1 MGTTFAIL
9 SGIVLFALFGK
20 QYRGGP
26 ENLSLKPRKRSIRA
40 KWKGAGAP
48 PAEFKTPKYKIGQKV
63 TIRSPHEKDQ
73 FEGKTATVTERIYYE
88 VVEADPSGTLL
99 PVPGAETWGYV
110 VDLMFDGLPLNVA
123 ETSLVP
129 EGGAAAGDDS
139 YLCGDLPIDRILSP
153 ASAGSGDAESG
164 YSWKKFGRAL
174 KKAAKW
180 AYKNKYVKWAA
191 VAAAS
196 TAMNIVAP
204 GSGVALLAAV
214 AIVDK
219 ATSKDKKV
227 AAPAL
232 QKIQEIKD
240 KADAGDPRAKEAL
253 STLTLVREGQK
264 EAVKEGRAT
273 EPEPL
278 PDLKA
283 AEE

>member
-1 MGTTFAIL
+1 MSTTFAIL
-9 SGIVLFALFGK
+9 AGIVLLALFAPK
-20 QYRGGP
+20 RGTTT
-26 ENLSLKPRKRSIRA
+26 EVTSLRRGLRVKWRGTTGWPSDAPVPRFRA
-40 KWKGAGAP
+40 
-48 PAEFKTPKYKIGQKV
+48 GQKV
-63 TIRSPHEKDQ
+63 TIKDPDEPKDSPVN
-73 FEGKTATVTERIYYE
+73 GKTVTITEMVYSE
-88 VVEADPSGTLL
+88 VVGVKADGSM
-99 PVPGAETWGYV
+99 VPLGMPGSWGYV
-110 VDLMFDGLPLNVA
+110 VDLKIDGQEVRVS

-129 EGGAAAGDDS
+129 EGAAVSGAEEMD
-139 YLCGDLPIDRILSP
+139 YLCGDLPIDRIL
-153 ASAGSGDAESG
+153 ASGMVTTVELG

-174 KKAAKW
+174 KRAAKW
-180 AYKNKYVKWAA
+180 CWKNKYVKWAA

-219 ATSKDKKV
+219 ATHKDKKI

-240 KADAGDPRAKEAL
+240 KADAGDPKAKEAL

-264 EAVKEGRAT
+264 EAAKEGPIA
-273 EPEPL
+273 EAEPL

-283 AEE
+283 EEE